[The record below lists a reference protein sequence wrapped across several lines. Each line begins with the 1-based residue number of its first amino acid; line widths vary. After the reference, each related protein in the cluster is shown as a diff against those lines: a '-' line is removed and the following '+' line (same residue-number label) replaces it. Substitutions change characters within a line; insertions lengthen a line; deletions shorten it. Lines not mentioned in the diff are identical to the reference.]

1 VIGAVKVRHA
11 KTNFVSLVNKG
22 YWCPK
27 LGGMRTERTA
37 ALLAA
42 GAGLTHLAL
51 APEHVRVS
59 YLGALF
65 VAGGLACLFVAVRLC
80 QARGGRHVWTLGV
93 GATGA
98 MAVGLVASRSVGLPG
113 AQALGLPSIRED
125 GWGLLESASLLFE
138 LGFVT
143 VAALHLHEL
152 HARRELGGGRRPR
165 PKAARR
171 AAQSGAAIPG
181 TLSRRRVLAA
191 LAPVAGTA
199 AAARL
204 FGGSSLGLTTSSA
217 HAADTP
223 GASHAPPLPGSPT
236 GVRQHGLGFRGGSVN
251 HRANGFDPS
260 DVVRDFDWGKTTRL
274 PSGRVLRE
282 WEIVAYDKDIE
293 IAPGI
298 TFPAWTYNGR
308 IPGPTLRCREG
319 ELLRIKFANGS
330 THPHT
335 MHFHGIH
342 PAGMDGSQGVA
353 GTPDIKAGQRFV
365 YEFEAAPFGMHL
377 YHCHVHPLA
386 MHIAKGL
393 YGAFI
398 VDPKKGRPPAD
409 ELIMVMNGFNTNFD
423 GEGNQ
428 VYAVNTVGFAYDQA
442 PIKVKRGELVRIY
455 LANMLEFDPINSFHV
470 HANFF
475 NYYPTGTLL
484 QPSEYTDTISQV
496 QGQRGILEL
505 RFPHTGEF
513 LFHAHKTEFAELG
526 WLGRFEVQ
534 A

>member
-1 VIGAVKVRHA
+1 
-11 KTNFVSLVNKG
+11 
-22 YWCPK
+22 
-27 LGGMRTERTA
+27 MRIERTA
-37 ALLAA
+37 ALFAA
-42 GAGLTHLAL
+42 GAGLIHLAL

-65 VAGGLACLFVAVRLC
+65 VVGGLACLFVAVRLG

-113 AQALGLPSIRED
+113 ALGLPSVRED
-125 GWGLLESASLLFE
+125 GWGLLESASLLLE

-143 VAALHLHEL
+143 LAALQLHEL
-152 HARRELGGGRRPR
+152 HARRKVGGGRHPQ
-165 PKAARR
+165 PNAARG

-217 HAADTP
+217 HAAETP
-223 GASHAPPLPGSPT
+223 GTSHAPPRPGSPT
-236 GVRQHGLGFRGGSVN
+236 GVRQHGDAMGFRGGSVD

-260 DVVRDFDWGKTTRL
+260 ELLRDFDWGKTRRL
-274 PSGRVLRE
+274 PDGRVLRE
-282 WEIVAYDKDIE
+282 WDIVASDKDIE
-293 IAPGI
+293 VAPGI

-319 ELLRIKFANGS
+319 ELLRINFANGS
-330 THPHT
+330 SHPHT

-342 PAGMDGSQGVA
+342 PAAMDGSPGVA
-353 GTPDIKAGQRFV
+353 GTKLIGPGGRFV
-365 YEFEAAPFGMHL
+365 YEFDATPFGMHL

-398 VDPKKGRPPAD
+398 VDPKDGRPDAD

-428 VYAVNTVGFAYDQA
+428 VYAVNTVGFAYEQA

-470 HANFF
+470 HGNFF
-475 NYYPTGTLL
+475 EYFPTGTSLR
-484 QPSEYTDTISQV
+484 PSEFTDTVSQV

-505 RFPHTGEF
+505 RFPHAGEF